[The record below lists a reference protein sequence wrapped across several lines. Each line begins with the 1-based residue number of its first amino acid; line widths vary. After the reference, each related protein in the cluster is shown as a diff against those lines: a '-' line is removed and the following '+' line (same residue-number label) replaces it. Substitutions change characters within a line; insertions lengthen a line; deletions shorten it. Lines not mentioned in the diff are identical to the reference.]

1 MASFS
6 ARRTYAI
13 MYRHVV
19 LFRQSP
25 VELAEIFCFAAL
37 QMLVWGF
44 TATYIAEHLAS
55 PGGSSRVLGI
65 GLVAGFLL
73 WEMVFRSQVAVSN
86 AFLEEAWTRNLTHV
100 LSSPIRPAEFI
111 GGLISVSLVRTF
123 AGVAPAVLLAWLV
136 YDYNILALGPAL
148 ILLIINLFVMGW
160 WMAILVITL
169 TLRFGAASQGLAYSF
184 TVAVTPLAAA
194 FYPVAVL
201 PGVLQTL
208 ASALPASHVFE
219 AMRALAQDGT
229 IRWHEVGWAAGL
241 NVVWLAV
248 ASVLMSRQLLVAR
261 RKGSLVSIDA

>member
-1 MASFS
+1 VTAFS
-6 ARRTYAI
+6 ARRTSAI
-13 MYRHVV
+13 MYRHIV

-25 VELAEIFCFAAL
+25 VGLAELFCFAAL

-44 TATYIAEHLAS
+44 TATYIAQRLAP
-55 PGGSSRVLGI
+55 PGVSSRALGI

-73 WEMVFRSQVAVSN
+73 WEMVFRSQVAVSS
-86 AFLEEAWTRNLTHV
+86 AFLEESSTRNLTHI
-100 LSSPIRPAEFI
+100 LASPIRPAEFV
-111 GGLISVSLVRTF
+111 GGLIGVSLVRTI

-136 YDYNILALGPAL
+136 YGYNILSLGPVL
-148 ILLIINLFVMGW
+148 ILLIVNLFVMGW

-169 TLRFGAASQGLAYSF
+169 TLRFGAAAQGLAYSF

-201 PGVLQTL
+201 PGVLRAL
-208 ASALPASHVFE
+208 ASALPASHIFE

-229 IRWHEVGWAAGL
+229 VRWHEVGWAAAL

-248 ASVLMSRQLLVAR
+248 ASILMGRQLLAAR
-261 RKGSLVSIDA
+261 HRGSLVNINV